1 MTTLALYGVGAI
13 GGGIAQNVNISGTVD
28 TILMHDAVTP
38 FLNAQ
43 KLDLIHAGR
52 DTDISTDLSEFPN
65 SDICVFSAGTA
76 RNPNIKTRVELLQA
90 NIPVAREFIGHM
102 KGFDGILITVSNP
115 MDALNYFFAKEMGL
129 DRSRIIG
136 FGGQLDSTRFTYAL
150 QERGI
155 TEKGY
160 VIGEHGERQVPV
172 YSQLHATVTDQIRE
186 EILAEIRGASMKI
199 IEVKGATVFG
209 PTTHVADL
217 IAAISTDQKIDVT
230 CSVAVKGEYGI
241 ENCSIGVP
249 VTINKHGISAIH
261 EWELDA
267 SEHAQLHSAADFL
280 QDLCRNL

>member
-28 TILMHDAVTP
+28 TILMHDAIAP

-52 DTDISTDLSEFPN
+52 DTDISTDLNEFPN

-90 NIPVAREFIGHM
+90 NIPVAREFISHM

-129 DRSRIIG
+129 DNSHFIG
-136 FGGQLDSTRFTYAL
+136 FGGQLDSARFTYAL
-150 QERGI
+150 RERGI
-155 TEKGY
+155 VEKGS

-172 YSQLHATVTDQIRE
+172 YSQLQSTVTDQYRE
-186 EILAEIRGASMKI
+186 EILSEIRGASMRI

-217 IAAISTDQKIDVT
+217 IRAISTDQKMDVT
-230 CSVAVKGEYGI
+230 CSVAVEGEYGI
-241 ENCSIGVP
+241 DKCSIGVP
-249 VTINKHGISAIH
+249 VTIDKHGISAIH
-261 EWELDA
+261 EWKLDA
-267 SEHAQLHSAADFL
+267 SEQTQLHSATDFL
-280 QDLCRNL
+280 QELCRNI